1 MAKVFDAIDARL
13 AAWIARQRMFFVATA
28 PSGDGGHVNVS
39 PKGPIETLRV
49 LDEHTVAYL
58 DLVGSGAET
67 VAHLH
72 DNGRIVVMLCAFEG
86 PPRIVRLHGR
96 GEVLDAGAVEFPD
109 TTALPEQHR
118 TVIRVAVERIADS
131 CGFGVPAHGLRGG
144 APAVARLGA
153 DQAGQGRPRRA
164 RRVRGGE
171 ERGEHRRA
179 ARARLTAMR
188 FEKWQALSNDYVI
201 VEASEL
207 HDGQVTPELVAA
219 LCDRHTGIGADGV
232 LVLGPPDE
240 PGFVARLRIFNPDGS
255 EAELSGNGARQAI
268 LYLRRAGWTDAR
280 QFSIQT
286 AAGEIRPTILSDT
299 TCRVDMG
306 RASLRD
312 AGEAHGFRFQHLV
325 IGNPQTAIHV
335 ADPATLEA
343 LDLAVLGP
351 PIETDAQFPRRTNV
365 SWFTALDDTTIRARI
380 FERGVGETAS
390 SGTGAC
396 GAAIAHVLR
405 GGDSPVTVKL
415 DGGELEVEVGEDL
428 HVDLTGWAVPV
439 FSGEI
444 DPAFSSPVVAAG
456 ANSITEGRGEAW
468 APGRVELSRIRPG
481 NRVQSGTVGRPGP
494 SAGAGSLSLGDAVQP
509 AANLRR

>member
-1 MAKVFDAIDARL
+1 
-13 AAWIARQRMFFVATA
+13 
-28 PSGDGGHVNVS
+28 
-39 PKGPIETLRV
+39 
-49 LDEHTVAYL
+49 
-58 DLVGSGAET
+58 
-67 VAHLH
+67 
-72 DNGRIVVMLCAFEG
+72 
-86 PPRIVRLHGR
+86 
-96 GEVLDAGAVEFPD
+96 
-109 TTALPEQHR
+109 
-118 TVIRVAVERIADS
+118 
-131 CGFGVPAHGLRGG
+131 
-144 APAVARLGA
+144 
-153 DQAGQGRPRRA
+153 
-164 RRVRGGE
+164 
-171 ERGEHRRA
+171 
-179 ARARLTAMR
+179 MR
-188 FEKWQALSNDYVI
+188 FEKWQALANDYVI

-207 HDGQVTPELVAA
+207 PGEPTPELVAA

-286 AAGEIRPTILSDT
+286 AAGEIRPTILSET

-306 RASLRD
+306 RASLRFEGD
-312 AGEAHGFRFQHLV
+312 LHGFRFQHLV
-325 IGNPQTAIHV
+325 IGNPQTAIHI

-343 LDLAVLGP
+343 LDLAIVGP
-351 PIETDAQFPRRTNV
+351 PIESDAQFPQRTNV
-365 SWFTALDDTTIRARI
+365 SWFTALDATTIRARI

-444 DPAFSSPVVAAG
+444 DAAFGRSP
-456 ANSITEGRGEAW
+456 
-468 APGRVELSRIRPG
+468 P
-481 NRVQSGTVGRPGP
+481 
-494 SAGAGSLSLGDAVQP
+494 
-509 AANLRR
+509 